1 MTIPGND
8 EGGVLAVEQEKDGKK
23 QQKRELTG
31 ENLRKAELEEL
42 KSELGNLKEA
52 LNEKENRFR
61 LLFEKTVDPVYLL
74 EGTKII
80 DCNEAALNILHC
92 TDKSQIIGL
101 RPSQLSPERQPD
113 GQLSSEKEKIL
124 HSILQKEGRNYFEWV
139 NRTIDGVD
147 FWVESSLTLIPVDG
161 RFLNYAV
168 WHEITD
174 RKKSEEELRKYRH
187 QLEERVEERTAELSW
202 SNEKLLSELSE
213 RTKAEAALQEAKTFM
228 ESVFTSIQ
236 DGISVLDVNM
246 TIIRVNPVME
256 RWYAHHMPLIGKK
269 CHEAYYGRSETCEIC
284 PTRQTIRTGEA
295 ARETV
300 SKMGADG
307 EIIGWFDLYSFP
319 FIDIATG
326 QLKGVIEYVRDISD
340 RKRYEDALSFKNLLL
355 SSQQETSLDGILI
368 VDDKG
373 AIISYNQRFG
383 DLWGISVEIMESK
396 SDEKA
401 LKAVLDKLVD
411 PKSFLSRVK
420 HLYEHK
426 REKSREEILL
436 KDGRILDRY
445 SAPMF
450 GQDGKYYGR
459 VWYFRDITEQR
470 RMEEE
475 LVKAQKLESVGILA
489 GGIAH
494 DFNNLLATIMGY
506 LDLSQEDADPVGT
519 IYEYLGRA
527 KKAGLQASELT
538 KRLITFSKGGDPIQ
552 NETSL
557 GALIRGAVNAL
568 NLSPGVSFHLSLSDD
583 LWPVYIDEMQIRQ
596 VLYHLV
602 KNAEEAMP
610 NGGLIT
616 ISVENRIVGE
626 KETLPLKEGPYVQWC
641 VADQGG
647 GIAKENLSRVFDPY
661 FTTHN
666 RSSEKGMGLGLA
678 ICYSVIKRHNGLIVV
693 ESEPGQGTVFT
704 IYLPGIETRRRKN
717 GVRLEMGSLNDVF
730 ISRGKILVMDD
741 DELILRMIAR
751 ILQRWGYTVEV
762 AKDGSEAVRMF
773 KQVYE
778 SGEPFGLVILDLE
791 VPGGL
796 GAEYALQKLRHLD
809 PDVKAVVM
817 SGYNDDPVIKN
828 YPAYGFKGAMPK
840 PFALDK
846 LKTLVADILLS
857 K

>member
-1 MTIPGND
+1 MK
-8 EGGVLAVEQEKDGKK
+8 QEKDKMK
-23 QQKRELTG
+23 QPEQEITQEVLPAGERENLKS
-31 ENLRKAELEEL
+31 EIRNLRKALTEREDQ
-42 KSELGNLKEA
+42 
-52 LNEKENRFR
+52 FR

-80 DCNEAALNILHC
+80 DCNEAALKILHC
-92 TDKSQIIGL
+92 VDKAQIIGL

-139 NRTIDGVD
+139 NRTVDGMD

-161 RFLNYAV
+161 RLLNYAV
-168 WHEITD
+168 WHDITD
-174 RKKSEEELRKYRH
+174 RKKSEAELRKYRL
-187 QLEERVEERTAELSW
+187 QLEEKVEERTAELSW
-202 SNEKLLSELSE
+202 SNQKLLSELSE
-213 RTKAEAALQEAKTFM
+213 RVKMEKALQEAKTFM
-228 ESVFTSIQ
+228 ESVFASIQ
-236 DGISVLDVNM
+236 DGISVLDVDM
-246 TIIRVNPVME
+246 TILRVNPVME
-256 RWYAHHMPLIGKK
+256 KWYAHHMPLIGKK
-269 CHEAYYGRSETCEIC
+269 CHEAYYGRSESCEIC
-284 PTRQTIRTGEA
+284 PTRKTIRTGEA

-300 SKMGADG
+300 SKIGADG

-319 FIDIATG
+319 FIDITTG
-326 QLKGVIEYVRDISD
+326 QLKGVIEYVRDISE
-340 RKRYEDALSFKNLLL
+340 RKQYEDALSFKNLLL

-368 VDDKG
+368 VGDKG
-373 AIISYNQRFG
+373 EIISYNQHFA
-383 DLWGISVEIMESK
+383 DLWGLPADILALQ

-401 LKAVLDKLVD
+401 LKVVLDKLVD
-411 PKSFLSRVK
+411 PQSFLSRIK
-420 HLYEHK
+420 YLYEHK
-426 REKSREEILL
+426 REKSREELLL
-436 KDGRILDRY
+436 KDGRIFDRY

-450 GQDGKYYGR
+450 GQNDKYYGR

-470 RMEEE
+470 RMGEE

-506 LDLSQEDADPVGT
+506 LDLSQEDADPVGS
-519 IYEYLGRA
+519 IFEYLGRA

-552 NETSL
+552 NEVSL
-557 GALIRGAVNAL
+557 GALIRGAVNSL
-568 NLSPGVSFHLSLSDD
+568 NLSPGVSFTLSLSDD
-583 LWPVYIDEMQIRQ
+583 LWPVYVDEMQIRQ

-602 KNAEEAMP
+602 KNADEAMP
-610 NGGLIT
+610 SGGLIM
-616 ISVENRIVGE
+616 ISAENRIVGE
-626 KETLPLKEGPYVQWC
+626 KESLPLKEGPYVQWR

-661 FTTHN
+661 FTTRN
-666 RSSEKGMGLGLA
+666 RASEKGMGLGLA
-678 ICYSVIKRHNGLIVV
+678 ICYSVIKRHNGLILV

-717 GVRLEMGSLNDVF
+717 TAGQAGLEMGSLSDVF

-751 ILQRWGYTVEV
+751 ILQRWGYTVDV
-762 AKDGSEAVRMF
+762 AKDGNEAVRMY
-773 KQVYE
+773 KQAGE

-796 GAEYALQKLRHLD
+796 GAEYTLQKLRHLN
-809 PDVKAVVM
+809 PEVKAVVM
-817 SGYNDDPVIKN
+817 SGYSDDPVIKN
-828 YPAYGFKGAMPK
+828 FPAYGFKGAMPK
-840 PFALDK
+840 PFVLDN